1 MKNQQSVISLIK
13 TLRLPSNHNETEG
26 MHGTFKGIN
35 NLAFQVVN
43 LNSYLVYNSYLAFQ
57 PEDEQGKENTKEE
70 ETLRRWSQ
78 KRRKVEAAKVDCA
91 EETDEAKKKLL
102 RNLYIS
108 VLSSPSMLLLLLSH
122 FLLNLGISSF
132 FSFSPDK
139 AIQFGK
145 LTKGESSLLLSII
158 GVSNCVGRIV
168 FGRLLDK

>member
-1 MKNQQSVISLIK
+1 MQ
-13 TLRLPSNHNETEG
+13 
-26 MHGTFKGIN
+26 GTFKGIN

-57 PEDEQGKENTKEE
+57 PEDEEVGENRKEE
-70 ETLRRWSQ
+70 ESLRRWSQ
-78 KRRKVEAAKVDCA
+78 KRRCKEEAAKVDCAA

-102 RNLYIS
+102 WNLYIS
-108 VLSSPSMLLLLLSH
+108 ILSSPSMLLLLLSH

-139 AIQFGK
+139 AIQFGG
-145 LTKGESSLLLSII
+145 LSKGESSLLLSII
-158 GVSNCVGRIV
+158 GVSNCIGRIV